1 MSAAIAGMTSTAPS
15 PSMIDQPMNSVATFG
30 LSAVVSDPIAYTIDP
45 ITKAR
50 RRPQTS
56 PSFAP
61 SSISAAIVSV

>member
-1 MSAAIAGMTSTAPS
+1 MAGITSTAPS
-15 PSMIDQPMNSVATFG
+15 PSMIDQPTNSVATFG
-30 LSAVVSDPIAYTIDP
+30 LSAVVSEPTAYTIEP
-45 ITKAR
+45 ITNAL